1 MLAAIF
7 ILTFAGEPAVVQ
19 PSAKELAEKA
29 IAARG
34 GPGKLL
40 KLFRI
45 KEQYTAGKTPKTPG
59 TPRESV
65 LEMPDRWWIGKNE
78 RGTEPGKV
86 AVWAWT
92 LVILTDPKSKLE
104 GIPPKVDQGKTLEG
118 IRVSGSVS
126 PPLDMYFGN
135 QDHELS
141 RIDWRNDIYRFREWK
156 ESGGIKYPSSC
167 VMSRRNTD
175 EPWFHHEILEVVP
188 LKELPKGL
196 ERK

>member
-1 MLAAIF
+1 MSILLPGVVFVAVLSAA
-7 ILTFAGEPAVVQ
+7 Q
-19 PSAKELAEKA
+19 PSAKSLADQA
-29 IAARG
+29 VAARG
-34 GPGKLL
+34 GPDKLL

-45 KEQYTAGKTPKTPG
+45 KERYTAGKTPKTPG

-65 LEMPDRWWIGKNE
+65 LDLPDYWWIGKNE

-86 AVWAWT
+86 AAWAWT

-104 GIPPKVDQGKTLEG
+104 VLPPKVDQGKTLDG

-156 ESGGIKYPSSC
+156 ETGEIKYPAFC

-175 EPWFHHEILEVVP
+175 EPWFYHEILEVVP

-196 ERK
+196 DRK